1 MLFTRA
7 GALALMG
14 AATLAGCSGGSSINV
29 GSKNFSE
36 ELFLGE
42 LYAAVLEKHGLHVQR
57 KLSLGSTQI
66 AMAAMQ
72 RGEIDL
78 YPEYTGTALL
88 VQLKLPPVSDE
99 QAVYDVVK
107 REYEQRYQ
115 MTWLDPAPFN
125 DTQALASTQAV
136 AKKYHLRTL
145 SDVSRAAPQLRL
157 AVGPEFLKRP
167 DGLPGLIKAYGGFR
181 FKEIRQFDIG
191 LRYQAIL
198 DNKADVCVA
207 FSTDG
212 SILQYDLVVFHDDK
226 HFFPPYHV
234 APVVRMDTLQR
245 APQIKDALNK
255 VAPLLDD
262 ATVRRINLAIDGSA
276 KREPV
281 DMAREFM
288 QQHGLG

>member
-1 MLFTRA
+1 MLYTRA
-7 GALALMG
+7 GALALIG
-14 AATLAGCSGGSSINV
+14 AGLAGCSGGSSIKV

-36 ELFLGE
+36 ALFLGE

-88 VQLKLPPVSDE
+88 VQLKLPPNADRK
-99 QAVYDVVK
+99 AVYDTVK
-107 REYEQRYQ
+107 REYEQRYAI
-115 MTWLDPAPFN
+115 TWLDPSPFN
-125 DTQALASTQAV
+125 NTQALASTQAV
-136 AKKYHLRTL
+136 ARRYNLRTL
-145 SDVSRAAPQLRL
+145 SDVGRAAPQLRL
-157 AVGPEFLKRP
+157 AVGPEFVKRP

-181 FKEIRQFDIG
+181 FKEVRQFDIG

-198 DNKADVCVA
+198 ERKADVCVA

-212 SILQYDLVVFHDDK
+212 AILQYDLVVFDDDK
-226 HFFPPYHV
+226 RFFPPYQV
-234 APVVRMDTLQR
+234 APVVRMETLKGV
-245 APQIKDALNK
+245 PEIKDDLNK
-255 VAPLLDD
+255 IAPLLDD
-262 ATVRRINLAIDGSA
+262 ATIRRINLAIDGSA
-276 KREPV
+276 KREPA
-281 DMAREFM
+281 DMAREFL